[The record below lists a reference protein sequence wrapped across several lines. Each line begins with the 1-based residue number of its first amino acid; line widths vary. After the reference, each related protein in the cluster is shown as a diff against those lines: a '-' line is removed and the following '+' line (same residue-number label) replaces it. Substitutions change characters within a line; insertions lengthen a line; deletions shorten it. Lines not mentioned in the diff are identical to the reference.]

1 MFSIFYELFFNRKS
15 DQQMTFFCLV
25 VFLGYGTNYDVAVN
39 KIKKEQGGNVA
50 KKDGLKKT
58 KYMSFL
64 IWE

>member
-39 KIKKEQGGNVA
+39 KIKKNKEATSQ
-50 KKDGLKKT
+50 KKT
-58 KYMSFL
+58 D
-64 IWE
+64 

>member
-1 MFSIFYELFFNRKS
+1 
-15 DQQMTFFCLV
+15 MTFFCLV